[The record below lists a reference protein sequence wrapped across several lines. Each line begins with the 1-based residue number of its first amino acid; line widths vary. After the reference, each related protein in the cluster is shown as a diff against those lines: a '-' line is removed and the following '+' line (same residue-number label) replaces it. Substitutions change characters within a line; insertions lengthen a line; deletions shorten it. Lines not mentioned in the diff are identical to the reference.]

1 MNYKHQQII
10 GFSFMLMLAILFII
24 IEGFFLQYTL
34 MSERWVMTGILAIL
48 LLLSGIG
55 ITVWTLRR
63 TTGRLKQVTHVINNV
78 DFDNVQDI
86 PRLQVEGGDEVS
98 NIAEAFNKMSIALE
112 EHNRQVRKT
121 SEQMQD
127 NNWVQTQL
135 AQIGNVYQGI
145 NNTPELAEKLLARI
159 VPLMEASYGL
169 FYYVHPDTKG
179 DQFHLE
185 YSYGAHGNMTGTI
198 HEFGPGQGLIG
209 RAAVEQKTQLLTANE
224 DYPIRIQTGFGH
236 IVPRQIVVTPIVFE
250 GRTIA
255 VLELG
260 AAIEFAPRYCQL
272 IEQICVGFGAIISN
286 IEKRMQVD
294 ELLRNTRILNQEL
307 QAQQEELQSQQEELQ
322 VQQEEL
328 QATNEQLRE
337 RTNFAETKA
346 HELETTRQELE
357 LYAEQLKLSSS
368 YKTEFLANMSH
379 ELRTPMNSILIL
391 SQLVAESTP
400 RDHEDEMP
408 GYGNIIHRSAQDLLA
423 LIDDILDLSKVE
435 AGMVEVQ
442 RELISIHDIPEVM
455 GYNFNKLAEQK
466 NLQFWTEVDTDAPPT
481 FYTDGK
487 RLQQILKNLLS
498 NAFKFTSEGKISLR
512 IAPAEKVP
520 LPEGYRLPEK
530 MDHMLAISVKDTGI
544 GIAPDKQQVVF
555 EAFRQAEGARTDR
568 DYGGTGL
575 GLSICREFSRLLGG
589 FITVESEVGRGSTFT
604 LYIPSLPEDF
614 APDSPETALSS
625 PASLPEELDMLKGKK
640 ILVVDDDFRNIFALE
655 GALKSK
661 GMNVISAYNG
671 KEALEMLEQ
680 GQPDLVLMDIMMPVM
695 DGYVTMENIRRQSQ
709 WAELPIIA
717 LTAKA
722 MKDDRQRCLQAGA
735 SDYLSK
741 PLQMEQLFSML
752 LVWLSPAASVKG
764 DDYKA

>member
-1 MNYKHQQII
+1 
-10 GFSFMLMLAILFII
+10 MLMLAILFII

-34 MSERWVMTGILAIL
+34 MSERWVLTGILAFL

-55 ITVWTLRR
+55 ITIWTLRR
-63 TTGRLKQVTHVINNV
+63 TTGRLKQVTQVINDV
-78 DFDNVQDI
+78 DFDKVQDI
-86 PRLQVEGGDEVS
+86 PRLKVEGGDEVA
-98 NIAEAFNKMSIALE
+98 NIAEAFNKMSMALE
-112 EHNRQVRKT
+112 EHTRQVQEA
-121 SEQMQD
+121 SDQMQD

-169 FYYVHPDTKG
+169 FYYVHPDVKG
-179 DQFHLE
+179 DQFQLE

-224 DYPIRIQTGFGH
+224 DYPIRIQTGLGH

-307 QAQQEELQSQQEELQ
+307 QAQQEELQTQQEELQ

-408 GYGNIIHRSAQDLLA
+408 GYGHIIHRSAQDLLA

-498 NAFKFTSEGKISLR
+498 NAFKFTSEGKIKLR

-520 LPEGYRLPEK
+520 LPAGYSLPEK
-530 MDHMLAISVKDTGI
+530 ADHMLAISVKDTGI

-614 APDSPETALSS
+614 APDSSETTLSV
-625 PASLPEELDMLKGKK
+625 PAGLPEELDMLKGKK

-671 KEALEMLEQ
+671 KEALEMMEQ

-695 DGYVTMENIRRQSQ
+695 DGYVTIENIRRQSQ

-752 LVWLSPAASVKG
+752 LVWLSPAASVKS